1 MRLVSF
7 QIEHVKSIID
17 SGRCHLSEI
26 DNVVVF
32 AGQNEAG
39 KSAVLEGLNYF
50 ANGANEKFIKLSKR
64 LNKEPK
70 VACEFLVEEKD
81 LNAEDS
87 RVNEVLHELKNVNC
101 FREGTTDEDSKSIFV
116 SDDTVVKIEKLMEK
130 INFVLESKSEENQE
144 NPAAIAEAQEETT
157 KKIKEEFLD
166 SVISQIVDSLP
177 IFILYDSFT
186 GLLPGEIKI
195 SDIPSNQAVKDF
207 EKIFSVNFSEAIN
220 KGSQERTLI
229 KNDIEQ
235 KAELDLNT
243 YWTQRRTNELAED
256 KYRFN
261 INLLPSGPDSKV
273 EFLIHRDDG
282 TPLFMEQKSKGF
294 QWFNAFMLRLKA
306 IGVEDSTFTKYILL
320 IDEPGQGLHETAQ
333 KNVKVVL
340 EELAKKGMEILYTT
354 HNPSLIGVNDNELLR
369 IRLVFQSKEQ
379 GTKINIISQFASSVD
394 GASKDALSP
403 IITAM
408 GISHLGQIV
417 DANQT
422 CVVVEGITDHYYFT
436 AFKQLLGLADNQAF
450 IPACGVQ
457 NVRPLISI
465 LMGWGAK
472 FKAIFDDGRDG
483 KSVYKDIGKY
493 LFKDN
498 IEGFEKAVKKLDG
511 FDGIEDLF
519 EKDDFYEY
527 VLKEASGSETKS
539 NSEVAKEKNKELQA
553 RLFLEK
559 VRNGEVKK
567 ENFKQKTLEN
577 FSKALDWL
585 NT

>member
-1 MRLVSF
+1 MRLISF

-17 SGRCHLSEI
+17 SGKCHLSET
-26 DNVVVF
+26 DNIIVF

-39 KSAVLEGLNYF
+39 KSAILEGLNYF
-50 ANGANEKFIKLSKR
+50 ANEANEKFIKLSKR

-70 VACEFLVEEKD
+70 VTCEFLVEEKD
-81 LNAEDS
+81 LDGQDA
-87 RVNEVLHELKNVNC
+87 RVNDVLRELKHVNC
-101 FREGTTDEDSKSIFV
+101 FRVGTTDEDSKSIFV
-116 SDDTVVKIEKLMEK
+116 SDETVTKIEKLMEK
-130 INFVLESKSEENQE
+130 INLIPGNKAEENPE
-144 NPAAIAEAQEETT
+144 DASAVAAIQEETV
-157 KKIKEEFLD
+157 KKLKDDFLD
-166 SVISQIVDSLP
+166 SVISKIVDSLP
-177 IFILYDSFT
+177 AFILYDSFT

-195 SDIPSNQAVKDF
+195 TDIPSNQAVKDF
-207 EKIFSVNFSEAIN
+207 EKIFGVNFSEAIN

-229 KNDIEQ
+229 KNDIEE

-243 YWTQRRTNELAED
+243 YWTQKRTDESAED

-261 INLLPSGPDSKV
+261 INLLPSGPDSKI

-306 IGVEDSTFTKYILL
+306 IGVEDKSFANYVLL

-340 EELAKKGMEILYTT
+340 GELAQKGMQILYTT
-354 HNPSLIGVNDNELLR
+354 HNPSLIGVNDDELLR
-369 IRLVFQSKEQ
+369 IRLVFQSKEL
-379 GTKINIISQFASSVD
+379 GTKINTISQFASSVD

-422 CVVVEGITDHYYFT
+422 CVVVEGVTDHYYFT
-436 AFKQLLGLADNQAF
+436 AFKRLLGSANNHVF

-457 NVRPLISI
+457 NVRPLVSI
-465 LMGWGAK
+465 LLGWGAR

-483 KSVYKDIGKY
+483 KSAYKDIGKY
-493 LFKDN
+493 LFKDDKD
-498 IEGFEKAVKKLDG
+498 GFEKVVKKLEG
-511 FDGIEDLF
+511 FNGIEDLF

-527 VLKEASGSETKS
+527 VLKEAAGSETRS
-539 NSEVAKEKNKELQA
+539 NSEVAKEKKKEVQA

-559 VRNGEVKK
+559 VRNDEIKGD
-567 ENFKQKTLEN
+567 NLKQKTLEN

-585 NT
+585 NL

>member
-1 MRLVSF
+1 MRLISF

-17 SGRCHLSEI
+17 SGKCHLSET
-26 DNVVVF
+26 DDVVVF

-39 KSAVLEGLNYF
+39 KSAILEGLNYF

-70 VACEFLVEEKD
+70 VSCEFLVEEKD
-81 LNAEDS
+81 LDAEDA
-87 RVNEVLHELKNVNC
+87 RINDILRELKNVNC
-101 FREGTTDEDSKSIFV
+101 FRAGTTDEDSKSIFV
-116 SDDTVVKIEKLMEK
+116 SDDTVGKIEKLMEK
-130 INFVLESKSEENQE
+130 TNFAIESKPEEKQE
-144 NPAAIAEAQEETT
+144 NAVTDATAQEEAI
-157 KKIKEEFLD
+157 KKIKDEFLD
-166 SVISQIVDSLP
+166 LVISQIVDALP
-177 IFILYDSFT
+177 TFILYDSFT
-186 GLLPGEIKI
+186 GLLPSEIKI
-195 SDIPSNQAVKDF
+195 SDIPSSQAVKDF
-207 EKIFSVNFSEAIN
+207 EKIFGVNFSDAIN
-220 KGSQERTLI
+220 KGPQERTSI
-229 KNDIEQ
+229 KNAVEE

-243 YWTQRRTNELAED
+243 YWTQKRTDESTED

-261 INLLPSGPDSKV
+261 INLLPSGADSRI
-273 EFLIHRDDG
+273 EFLIHRDDRI
-282 TPLFMEQKSKGF
+282 PLFMEQKSKGF
-294 QWFNAFMLRLKA
+294 QWFNAFVLRLKA
-306 IGVEDSTFTKYILL
+306 IGVEDNSFAKYVLL

-354 HNPSLIGVNDNELLR
+354 HNPSLIGVNDDELLR

-379 GTKINIISQFASSVD
+379 GTKINTISQFASSVD

-417 DANQT
+417 DANQV

-436 AFKQLLGLADNQAF
+436 AFKQLLSVANNHTF

-457 NVRPLISI
+457 NVRPLVSI
-465 LMGWGAK
+465 LLGWGAK
-472 FKAIFDDGRDG
+472 FKAIFDDGKDG
-483 KSVYKDIGKY
+483 KSAYKDIGKY
-493 LFKDN
+493 LFKDDK
-498 IEGFEKAVKKLDG
+498 EGFEKSVKKLDG

-527 VLKEASGSETKS
+527 VLKEAAGSETRS
-539 NSEVAKEKNKELQA
+539 NSEVAKEKKKELRA

-567 ENFKQKTLEN
+567 ENLKQKTLES
-577 FSKALDWL
+577 FSKALEWL